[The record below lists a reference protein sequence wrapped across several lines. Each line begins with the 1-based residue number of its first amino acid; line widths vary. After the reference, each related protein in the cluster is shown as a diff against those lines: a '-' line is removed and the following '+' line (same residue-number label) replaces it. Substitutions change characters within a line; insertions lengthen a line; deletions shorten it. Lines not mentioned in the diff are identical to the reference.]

1 MGRQNCGGTSRYRDA
16 IGRLYVAPMT
26 RARPPRLIVFA
37 GLSGT
42 GKSTLAQRLARETGA
57 LYLRIDALEQAIRD
71 AGVLRDDI
79 GSAGYAAAHAVAEA
93 NLHLGRDVIIDAA
106 NTVEIARQS
115 WRDLAAST
123 EANLT
128 EIVIT
133 CSDPEE
139 HRRRVETR
147 TADVPGLIQP
157 SWAAVIGREWEPWP
171 GAHHVLDTARV
182 APNDALKEIRRLMGM
197 SAPPA

>member
-1 MGRQNCGGTSRYRDA
+1 M
-16 IGRLYVAPMT
+16 
-26 RARPPRLIVFA
+26 LIVFA
-37 GLSGT
+37 GLPGT
-42 GKSTLAQRLARETGA
+42 GKSTLAQRLARETGV

-79 GSAGYAAAHAVAEA
+79 GPAGYAAAHAAAEA
-93 NLHLGRDVIIDAA
+93 NLRLCRDVIIDAA

-115 WRDLAAST
+115 WRDLAASV
-123 EANLT
+123 AAKLT

-133 CSDPEE
+133 CSDPAE

-157 SWAAVIGREWEPWP
+157 TWAEVLERVWEPWQGP
-171 GAHHVLDTARV
+171 HHVIDTAR
-182 APNDALKEIRRLMGM
+182 ATPDAALAEIRRLAGM
-197 SAPPA
+197 

>member
-1 MGRQNCGGTSRYRDA
+1 MLT
-16 IGRLYVAPMT
+16 
-26 RARPPRLIVFA
+26 VFA
-37 GLSGT
+37 GLPGT

-71 AGVLRDDI
+71 AGVLRDEI
-79 GSAGYAAAHAVAEA
+79 GPAGYGAAYAVAEA
-93 NLHLGRDVIIDAA
+93 NLRLGRDVIIDAA

-115 WRDLAAST
+115 WRDLAAAT
-123 EANLT
+123 EAKLT

-147 TADVPGLIQP
+147 ATEVAGLTQP
-157 SWAAVIGREWEPWP
+157 TWAEVVAREWEPWP
-171 GAHHVLDTARV
+171 GAHHVIDTARV
-182 APNDALKEIRRLMGM
+182 APDDALTEIRRLMGET
-197 SAPPA
+197 APTA